1 MPADVTSPFASV
13 EFLLTAGCTFSLLIH
28 RKTELVLFC
37 PFSLG
42 EPACLWAGRA
52 APLALG
58 LQAVPGTAY
67 REMVSLEKS
76 ADL

>member
-1 MPADVTSPFASV
+1 MSADVTSPFASV
-13 EFLLTAGCTFSLLIH
+13 EFLLTAGCTFSLSIH
-28 RKTELVLFC
+28 RKIELVLLC
-37 PFSLG
+37 PFSPG
-42 EPACLWAGRA
+42 EPVCLWAGGA
-52 APLALG
+52 APLASG

>member
-1 MPADVTSPFASV
+1 MSTDVISPFASV

-28 RKTELVLFC
+28 RKIELVLLC
-37 PFSLG
+37 PFSPG
-42 EPACLWAGRA
+42 EPVCLWAGRA
-52 APLALG
+52 AALALG

-67 REMVSLEKS
+67 KEMVSLEKS